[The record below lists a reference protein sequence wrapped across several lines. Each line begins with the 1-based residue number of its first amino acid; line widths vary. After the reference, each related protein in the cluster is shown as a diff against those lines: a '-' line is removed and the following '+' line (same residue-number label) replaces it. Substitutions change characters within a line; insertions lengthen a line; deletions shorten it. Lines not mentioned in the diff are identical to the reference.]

1 MGSSP
6 INVNYFVRAIDSRN
20 CFSAASDSLVVTIK
34 PTPAASI
41 TASGAPTTFCESD
54 SVAFFV
60 AQQTTDLREWT
71 RDNIIF
77 ANNVNS
83 VIVNISGVYRLKI
96 TNSFACPII
105 SNPIVVTVNK
115 FPSIPSIIPDPSVPE
130 ITPNGQLNICT
141 GTNTTLRT
149 SSLSGGSY
157 QWYFNGT
164 VITNAKSISLTAN
177 KAGNYKVI
185 TTVNGC
191 AAPSAETV
199 LDLLPLPN
207 GTLVVP
213 AATALCDGY
222 TVTMNG
228 TNAFGY
234 QWYLNNTKIF
244 GANSA
249 DYVANNPGVYK
260 VEFATDKGCKSMSL
274 NFVNLTLI
282 KKPNA
287 AFTYDLYCINVP
299 ASFTNQ
305 SVSANSGTV
314 NYLWSFQNG
323 TTDNALNSTHTYPK
337 SGLYRVSL
345 AVIPTACPQL
355 TDSIS
360 ANINVEQPSK
370 GVTYTPIN
378 TLLGKPVS
386 LIARSFGDSYQWRPS
401 TGLNS
406 PFIRIPILTP
416 TTEQLYTV
424 QITNRA
430 GCLTVDSSLVRIFDE
445 SDVFVA
451 GGFTPNNDG
460 NNDRVYP
467 ILAGISS
474 FSYFKIYNRWG
485 VVVHQSSSTDPAQGW
500 DGRYKGKD
508 QPADTYSW
516 VILAEGNN
524 GRVIA
529 RSGSLILIR

>member
-1 MGSSP
+1 
-6 INVNYFVRAIDSRN
+6 
-20 CFSAASDSLVVTIK
+20 
-34 PTPAASI
+34 
-41 TASGAPTTFCESD
+41 
-54 SVAFFV
+54 
-60 AQQTTDLREWT
+60 
-71 RDNIIF
+71 
-77 ANNVNS
+77 
-83 VIVNISGVYRLKI
+83 
-96 TNSFACPII
+96 
-105 SNPIVVTVNK
+105 VNK
-115 FPSIPSIIPDPSVPE
+115 FPSIPVIIPDPSVPE
-130 ITPNGQLNICT
+130 ITPTGQVNICT
-141 GTNTTLRT
+141 GNNTTLRT
-149 SSLSGGSY
+149 SSVSGGLY
-157 QWYFNGT
+157 QWYYNGT
-164 VITNAKSISLTAN
+164 IITNARSISVTAN

-191 AAPSAETV
+191 ASPSSETII
-199 LDLLPLPN
+199 DLLPLPN

-213 AATALCDGY
+213 AVAALCDGY
-222 TVTMNG
+222 DLTLNA

-249 DYVANNPGVYK
+249 DYMARNAGVYK
-260 VEFATDKGCKSMSL
+260 VEFATDKGCKSMST

-282 KKPNA
+282 KKPTA
-287 AFTYDLYCINVP
+287 LFTYDFYCANVP
-299 ASFTNQ
+299 AAFTNQ
-305 SVSANSGTV
+305 SVTANSGSV
-314 NYLWSFQNG
+314 NYLWRFQDG
-323 TTDNALNSTHTYPK
+323 KTDNSLNSIHAYPT
-337 SGLYRVSL
+337 SGIYRVSL
-345 AVIPTACPQL
+345 SVIPAACPQL

-360 ANINVEQPSK
+360 ANINVELPTK
-370 GVTYTPIN
+370 GVMYTPLN
-378 TLLGKPVS
+378 ALLGKPVS

-416 TTEQLYTV
+416 TTEQLYTI
-424 QITNRA
+424 QIVNRA
-430 GCLTVDSSLVRIFDE
+430 GCLTVDSMLIRIFDE

-485 VVVHQSSSTDPAQGW
+485 NIVHQSSSTDPAQGW

-508 QPADTYSW
+508 QPADTYTW
-516 VILAEGNN
+516 VVLAEGNN

-529 RSGSLILIR
+529 KSGSLILIR